1 MSTTKLWTVEK
12 TVVETTIVFVQGN
25 TIEEVMTLV
34 GNAKNTYDISDY
46 DPEIQTEDKQI
57 IITLANPNVEKN
69 T

>member
-12 TVVETTIVFVQGN
+12 TIVETTIVFVQGN

-34 GNAKNTYDISDY
+34 GNAKNTYDISDH

>member
-1 MSTTKLWTVEK
+1 MNTTKLWTVEK
-12 TVVETTIVFVQGN
+12 TIVETTIVFVQGN